1 MSLRIKIEEKYKNAI
16 KSKKTDE
23 TNAIRLIKSAIKNKD
38 IENRTKDTSGKI
50 DDQQILTLL
59 QSLIKQ
65 RKDSIESFQVASRDD
80 LIAKEQLEI
89 DLISHF
95 LPKQLSELE
104 TVNIIETIIKDQ
116 NFSSLKDMGTLM
128 NILKT
133 NHAGSVNMSIAGKIS
148 KLLLS
153 N

>member
-1 MSLRIKIEEKYKNAI
+1 MSIRDDIEKKYKQSLIEKN
-16 KSKKTDE
+16 
-23 TNAIRLIKSAIKNKD
+23 TNLTNTLRSIKSAIKYKD
-38 IENRTKDTSGKI
+38 LAARGLGSKDEIK
-50 DDQQILTLL
+50 DQEILGLL
-59 QSLIKQ
+59 QNLIKQ

-80 LIAKEQLEI
+80 LIVKEQLEI
-89 DLISHF
+89 DLISQF
-95 LPKQLSELE
+95 LPKQLSELD

-148 KLLLS
+148 KLLLG